1 MAQRRTADTHAGCG
15 DATAS
20 TDECGWGMDGSPS
33 FSLASACLSS
43 SLAGGGRGGSL
54 LQEERE
60 ELSELRLSSSS
71 RNLSM

>member
-1 MAQRRTADTHAGCG
+1 MG
-15 DATAS
+15 
-20 TDECGWGMDGSPS
+20 GSP
-33 FSLASACLSS
+33 SS
-43 SLAGGGRGGSL
+43 SLASTCLLGSLEGGGGGGSL

>member
-1 MAQRRTADTHAGCG
+1 MG
-15 DATAS
+15 
-20 TDECGWGMDGSPS
+20 GSPS
-33 FSLASACLSS
+33 FSLVSTCLLG
-43 SLAGGGRGGSL
+43 SLEGGGGGGSL